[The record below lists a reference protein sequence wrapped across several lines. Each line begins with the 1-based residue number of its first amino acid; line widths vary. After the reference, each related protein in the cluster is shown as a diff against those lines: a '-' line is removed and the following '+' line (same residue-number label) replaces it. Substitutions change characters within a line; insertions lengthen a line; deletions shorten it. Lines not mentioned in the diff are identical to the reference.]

1 MERTRIYIKSCVLT
15 SMGHHLRAEAL
26 YHYQRWI
33 DFFNYSEK
41 DHKMR
46 LFPDRHFFKLII
58 QCLILTAFLVAECPA
73 QQADTS
79 VAHTLFLI
87 GDAGEPYVKHGPLG
101 KVLRREIATAGKN
114 STVLFLGDNVYPTG
128 LPEKDSK
135 KYPLA
140 EQALQTQVDFVQ
152 GLETNSIFIPGNHDW
167 DQWGKDGLEY
177 IINQQQWID
186 SLQDNRITMLPRNGC
201 PGPVQIPLT
210 NKSILVILDTQW
222 FLHKW
227 RKPKDSA
234 LCNATTR
241 REALRLVEDIFKNNP
256 GKRILVAAH
265 HPLITYGEH
274 GGVFTWKAHIF
285 PLEEITD
292 YLYIPLPIIGSLYPL
307 YRKCFGHRQDTAHP
321 VYRKFSEPL
330 QTIMAR
336 YPGSVYI
343 AAHEHALQYIIKDS
357 THFIVS
363 GSGAKTEFVRNKGDA
378 VFARDIRGFTVLF
391 IHADGNFSFKF
402 IEVDKKYPDGRVVF
416 HQRLLPSE
424 QQLLPSFPSKE

>member
-1 MERTRIYIKSCVLT
+1 
-15 SMGHHLRAEAL
+15 
-26 YHYQRWI
+26 
-33 DFFNYSEK
+33 
-41 DHKMR
+41 MR
-46 LFPDRHFFKLII
+46 LFSDRNLFKFITR
-58 QCLILTAFLVAECPA
+58 CLFLTAGLVMECQA
-73 QQADTS
+73 QQPDTS

-87 GDAGEPYVKHGPLG
+87 GDAGEPYVKDGPLG
-101 KVLRREIATAGKN
+101 EVLRREIATAGKN

-140 EQALQTQVDFVQ
+140 ELSLRTQVGFVE
-152 GLETNSIFIPGNHDW
+152 GLETSSIFIPGNHDW
-167 DQWGKDGLEY
+167 DQWGREGLEY

-186 SLQDNRITMLPRNGC
+186 SLKDNRITMLPRHGC

-210 NKSILVILDTQW
+210 DKSILVILDTQW

-227 RKPKDSA
+227 RKPTDSA
-234 LCNATTR
+234 LCDAAKR
-241 REALRLVEDIFKNNP
+241 QHALTLVEEIFKNNP
-256 GKRILVAAH
+256 GKRIIVAAH

-307 YRKCFGHRQDTAHP
+307 YRKWFGHIQDIAHP

-330 QTIMAR
+330 QTIMGR
-336 YPGSVYI
+336 YPGSLYI
-343 AAHEHALQYIIKDS
+343 AAHEHALQYIVRDS

-363 GSGAKTEFVRNKGDA
+363 GSGAKTEFVKKKGDA
-378 VFARDIRGFTVLF
+378 VFARDIRGFTELF
-391 IHADGNFSFKF
+391 IHSDASFSFRF

-416 HQRLLPSE
+416 E
-424 QQLLPSFPSKE
+424 QQLLP